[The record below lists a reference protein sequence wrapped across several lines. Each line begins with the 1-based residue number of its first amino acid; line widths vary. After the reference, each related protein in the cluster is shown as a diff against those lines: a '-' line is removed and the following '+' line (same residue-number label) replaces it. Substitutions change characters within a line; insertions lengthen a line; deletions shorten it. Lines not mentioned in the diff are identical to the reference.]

1 MVDTTPRVPSSGE
14 RVAAFIASVG
24 EGNKFGKIDLFAAV
38 PGVAQADR
46 RMRDLREMGWVIDN
60 YKVNPSLKPDE
71 YLLREIGVRIHLG
84 EKRPKTMRKTV
95 TGPKRR
101 RILERDGH
109 TCQVC
114 GVPAGMDYP
123 GEPGKKAVLTIGHII
138 PNNRGGSD
146 DDSNLRAECT
156 RCGDQARDIT
166 MDPPSADSIF
176 ARAQHVGGL
185 KEKKRLY
192 GWMAAGHRT
201 LNDTEAV
208 FNDWARLPHAQRLEV
223 MNKIGQQVITEI
235 GE

>member
-1 MVDTTPRVPSSGE
+1 MNESSSVRPSSGV
-14 RVAAFIASVG
+14 RVAEFIASVG
-24 EGNKFGKIDLFAAV
+24 EGSKFSKMELFNAV
-38 PGVAQADR
+38 PGVSQADR

-71 YLLREIGVRIHLG
+71 YLLKKIGVRIHEG
-84 EKRPKTMRKTV
+84 ERRPKSVRKNI

-114 GVPAGMDYP
+114 GVPAGMDFP
-123 GEPGKKAVLTIGHII
+123 NEPGRKAVLTIGHII

-146 DDSNLRAECT
+146 DESNLRAECT

-166 MDPPSADSIF
+166 TDPPSADSIF
-176 ARAQHVGGL
+176 TRAQHVGGL

-192 GWMAAGHRT
+192 GWMVAGHRT
-201 LNDTEAV
+201 LGDTEAV
-208 FNDWARLPHAQRLEV
+208 FNDWARLPYAERLEV
-223 MNKIGQQVITEI
+223 MAKLGQQVI
-235 GE
+235 GEMK